1 MKGLILISAY
11 NSAATLPYVLEEL
24 KAFSDLDILVV
35 NDGSSDPTGDIARS
49 FGVHVVDHDANKG
62 KGAALQT
69 GFKYAATQNIDFVI
83 TLDADRQH
91 PIENIPNFIQKHKEF
106 PLDVILGKRTRDKN
120 MPWARKF
127 SNSVSAALISLRI
140 KQQIYDA
147 QCGFRLIPKQ
157 YLTWNLS
164 SIKGFIFESE
174 VLISLAVNGV
184 KFKFVPIP
192 TLYPHENQSKMTYF
206 DSTFGFIF
214 MYISSFFKSY
224 KQEKHDNK

>member
-24 KAFSDLDILVV
+24 KPFSDLDILVV

-49 FGVHVVDHDANKG
+49 SGIHVIDHKANMG

-69 GFKYAATQNIDFVI
+69 GFKYATEQNIDFVI
-83 TLDADRQH
+83 TLDADMQH
-91 PIENIPNFIQKHKEF
+91 PIELIPDFIQKHLEF
-106 PLDVILGKRTRDKN
+106 PEAVILGRRERDKN
-120 MPWARKF
+120 MPWTRKF
-127 SNSVSAALISLRI
+127 SNSVSAALISWRI
-140 KQQIYDA
+140 RQQIYDV
-147 QCGFRLIPKQ
+147 QCGFRLIPKE
-157 YLTWNLS
+157 YLAWNFS

-174 VLISLAVNGV
+174 VLIALAVNGV

-192 TLYPHENQSKMTYF
+192 TLYPDANQSKMTYF

-224 KQEKHDNK
+224 KQDNYDI